1 MGWTDGAVLP
11 SAESYQKLIAPASEH
26 NAVEGGQPYPF
37 FLSHPLQTDPHTLGD
52 IRSWHAEWKYD
63 GIRAQLVQRGGRRY
77 LWSRGEDLIT
87 DRFPEISGIS
97 LPDGTVIDGEI
108 LVWKNGVPGSF
119 ADLQRRIGRKM
130 L

>member
-1 MGWTDGAVLP
+1 M
-11 SAESYQKLIAPASEH
+11 
-26 NAVEGGQPYPF
+26 
-37 FLSHPLQTDPHTLGD
+37 
-52 IRSWHAEWKYD
+52 
-63 GIRAQLVQRGGRRY
+63 VQRGGRRY

-108 LVWKNGVPGSF
+108 LVWKNGAPGSF

-130 L
+130 LSSRILDEFPAVLIAFDLLELGGRDIRGFVQLERRASLEEIVQGGWEFRFDAFSR